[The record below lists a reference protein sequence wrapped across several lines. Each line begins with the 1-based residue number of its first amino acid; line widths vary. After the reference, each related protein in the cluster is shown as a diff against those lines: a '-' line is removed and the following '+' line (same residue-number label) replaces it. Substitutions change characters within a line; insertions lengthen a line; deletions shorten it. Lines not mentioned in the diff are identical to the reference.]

1 MAWRDEPRYQV
12 VCEVERIAD
21 AVSVGNYRPTDQA
34 LAVFGEISK
43 DIDEVVRRM
52 RVLNAGEIAS
62 FSKQVAES
70 GVPTVFI

>member
-1 MAWRDEPRYQV
+1 MNQGTKLFAKLRG
-12 VCEVERIAD
+12 IAD